1 MRKGKFMIEKKLLDQ
16 ILKRIKNGALRVSY
30 WDGTEK
36 LYGVGKPLVH
46 VTIKSAKAVRATLSN
61 LSLGFGE
68 SYMNGLID
76 IDGPLD
82 QINRL
87 ASENK
92 PALKALG
99 SLNWTRAKN
108 INIRSRQRQQIA
120 HHYDISNNFYKLW
133 LDKSLTYSCAY
144 FRKPNDDLEKA
155 QIQKVDHLLKKLQ
168 LKKDMRLLDIGC
180 GWGTLLI
187 TAAQKYGVTGTG
199 ITLSKNQ
206 CQHARAA
213 AKKAGV
219 SSQVKF
225 ELLNYRDLAE
235 RGEKFDRI
243 ISIDMFEH
251 VDQGNQSNYFQA
263 VDSMLEASGISV
275 LHTITHTIETPTD
288 PWIDKYIFPGGYI
301 PSVSETVAKLPS
313 SNFQL
318 IDYENLRLHYAKTLD
333 EWWQRFESHK
343 TKILK
348 MYDEKFYRMWR
359 LYLASSSAAF
369 RYGDLSLSQF
379 VFTKGLDNNLTL
391 TREFLYKK

>member
-1 MRKGKFMIEKKLLDQ
+1 MLEKQLLDK
-16 ILKRIKNGALRVSY
+16 ILKHIKSGAVRVSY

-36 LYGVGKPLVH
+36 IYGAGKPLVH
-46 VTIKSAKAVRATLSN
+46 VTIKSAKAIRATLKN

-92 PALKALG
+92 PTLKALDG
-99 SLNWTRAKN
+99 LSWARAKN
-108 INIRSRQRQQIA
+108 VNIRSRQRQQIA

-155 QIQKVDHLLKKLQ
+155 QAQKVEHLLKKLQ
-168 LKKDMRLLDIGC
+168 LKKNMELLDIGC

-187 TAAQKYGVTGTG
+187 TAAKKYGITGTG

-206 CQHARAA
+206 CRHARAA

-219 SSQVKF
+219 DKNIKF
-225 ELLNYRDLAE
+225 ELLNYQDLAE
-235 RGEKFDRI
+235 RGKQFDRI
-243 ISIDMFEH
+243 ISVGMFEH
-251 VDQGNQSNYFQA
+251 VGKGNHASYFKA
-263 VDSMLEASGISV
+263 VNSMLKPSGISV
-275 LHTITHTIETPTD
+275 LHTITHTHEAPTD

-301 PSVSETVAKLPS
+301 PSVRETIAKLPNG
-313 SNFQL
+313 NFQL
-318 IDYENLRLHYAKTLD
+318 IDYENLRIHYAKTLD
-333 EWWQRFESHK
+333 EWWRRFENHK
-343 TKILK
+343 AKVLK

-369 RYGDLSLSQF
+369 RYGDLNLSQF
-379 VFTKGLDNNLTL
+379 VFTKGLDNSLPL
-391 TREFLYKK
+391 TREYLYKK